1 MAGRV
6 ASNIKQG
13 LSGLAWPAALFLLAL
28 ATPPELSVN
37 LGSLRISAYRAVL
50 LAFFIPCFIRLA
62 NREAGPW
69 HVCDGLMIFH
79 AFWSA
84 WAMIN
89 YAGIGQG
96 LESGGIYFI
105 EATGAYLLGRC
116 FVSTADDYAAMS
128 RLMMRVVFVMCGIA
142 MVESFTGQHFV
153 RDISRACLGGPSLP
167 FIEPRLGLHRA
178 YGSFDH
184 PILFGIFCAS
194 TFSLAFYYTPGEQPS
209 RAPWIR
215 SGVTVLATF
224 FSLSAG
230 AFSALGVQIM
240 LVGWDLMTRRI
251 GRRWAILSGIFGT
264 IMLVISLS
272 SNRSPLKVF
281 LTYFTFSTGTGYNR
295 LRIFDC
301 GTAEIMRHPILG
313 IGLGEWER
321 PSWMVSSSMDNFWLA
336 TAVRYGLPAF
346 CAIAGAVIALG
357 IQIGITEYR
366 AKAVRNC
373 RAAWIIGMIGLS
385 IAGSTVHYW
394 NALFC
399 LFCFLIGSGVWMGMP
414 AARKNILTPR
424 SRTSQNE
431 KSIAKRRNLRL
442 GHGSSPPQRSTF
454 EKNANSEST
463 PDNNVR
469 NK

>member
-6 ASNIKQG
+6 VSKPKKKG

-37 LGSLRISAYRAVL
+37 AGSLRISAYRAVL
-50 LAFFIPCFIRLA
+50 LLFFLPCFVRLA
-62 NREAGPW
+62 TKKAGPW
-69 HVCDGLMIFH
+69 HPCDGLMIFH
-79 AFWSA
+79 AAWSA
-84 WAMIN
+84 LAMIN

-116 FVSTADDYAAMS
+116 FVSSVDDYAAMS

-142 MVESFTGQHFV
+142 MIESFSGQHFV

-167 FIEPRLGLHRA
+167 FIEPRMGLHRA
-178 YGSFDH
+178 YASFDH

-194 TFSLAFYYTPGEQPS
+194 TFSLAFYYTPCDRPVK
-209 RAPWIR
+209 APWFR
-215 SGVTVLATF
+215 SGITLVATF

-240 LVGWDLMTRRI
+240 LVGWDLITRGV
-251 GRRWAILSGIFGT
+251 GRRWSILTGIFGT

-301 GTAEIMRHPILG
+301 GSAEVMRHPILG
-313 IGLGEWER
+313 IGLGDWER
-321 PSWMVSSSMDNFWLA
+321 PSWMVSGSMDNFWLA
-336 TAVRYGLPAF
+336 TAVRYGLPSF
-346 CAIAGAVIALG
+346 IAIAGAVIYLG
-357 IQIGITEYR
+357 VQTGVTVYP
-366 AKAVRNC
+366 AKEVRNC

-399 LFCFLIGSGVWMGMP
+399 LFCFLIGSGVWIGMP
-414 AARKNILTPR
+414 AAKRFHFATPVRK
-424 SRTSQNE
+424 SQNE
-431 KSIAKRRNLRL
+431 KSMLKRAKLRL
-442 GHGSSPPQRSTF
+442 ASYSQ
-454 EKNANSEST
+454 
-463 PDNNVR
+463 
-469 NK
+469 

>member
-1 MAGRV
+1 MASRPT
-6 ASNIKQG
+6 ANSKRG

-37 LGSLRISAYRAVL
+37 AGSLRISAYRAVL
-50 LAFFIPCFIRLA
+50 LAFCIPCFVRLA
-62 NREAGPW
+62 TKKAGPW
-69 HVCDGLMIFH
+69 HVCDGLIIFH
-79 AFWSA
+79 SFWA
-84 WAMIN
+84 ALAMIN

-116 FVSTADDYAAMS
+116 YVTNTADYAAMS
-128 RLMMRVVFVMCGIA
+128 RLMMRVVFCMCGIA
-142 MVESFTGQHFV
+142 MIESVTGQHFV
-153 RDISRACLGGPSLP
+153 REFSRAVLGGPSLP
-167 FIEPRLGLHRA
+167 FIEPRMGLHRA

-194 TFSLAFYYTPGEQPS
+194 TFSLAFYYSPPDRPGKP
-209 RAPWIR
+209 PWLR
-215 SGVTVLATF
+215 TGVTVLATF

-240 LVGWDLMTRRI
+240 LVAWDLMTRGI
-251 GRRWAILSGIFGT
+251 GRRWTILSSIFAT

-301 GTAEIMRHPILG
+301 GSAEVARHPILG
-313 IGLGEWER
+313 IGLGDWER
-321 PSWMVSSSMDNFWLA
+321 PSWMVSGSMDNFWLA

-346 CAIAGAVIALG
+346 FAFAGAVIFLG
-357 IQIGITEYR
+357 IQIGVTQYPSKEL
-366 AKAVRNC
+366 RNC
-373 RAAWIIGMIGLS
+373 RSAWIIGMIGLS

-399 LFCFLIGSGVWMGMP
+399 LFCFLIGSGVWIGLP
-414 AARKNILTPR
+414 GARRIASAPR
-424 SRTSQNE
+424 ARVSQIE
-431 KSIAKRRNLRL
+431 KGVSRRNTVPTVGLS
-442 GHGSSPPQRSTF
+442 H
-454 EKNANSEST
+454 
-463 PDNNVR
+463 
-469 NK
+469 

>member
-1 MAGRV
+1 MAGQ
-6 ASNIKQG
+6 ALSKLKQG
-13 LSGLAWPAALFLLAL
+13 LTGLAWPAALFLLAL

-37 LGSLRISAYRAVL
+37 AGSLRISAYRAVL
-50 LAFFIPCFIRLA
+50 LFFFFPCFVRLA
-62 NREAGPW
+62 TKKAGPW
-69 HVCDGLMIFH
+69 HPCDGLMIFH

-84 WAMIN
+84 LAMIN

-96 LESGGIYFI
+96 IESGGIYFI

-116 FVSTADDYAAMS
+116 FIKSADDYAAMT
-128 RLMMRVVFVMCGIA
+128 RLMLRVVTVMCGIA
-142 MVESFTGQHFV
+142 MIESFTGQHFV
-153 RDISRACLGGPSLP
+153 REISRACLGGPSLP
-167 FIEPRLGLHRA
+167 FIEPRMGLHRA

-194 TFSLAFYYTPGEQPS
+194 TFSLAFYYKPTDRPVK
-209 RAPWIR
+209 APWFR

-240 LVGWDLMTRRI
+240 LVGWDLMTRGV
-251 GRRWAILSGIFGT
+251 GRRWSILNGIFGT
-264 IMLVISLS
+264 IMLLISLT
-272 SNRSPLKVF
+272 SNRSPVKVF

-301 GTAEIMRHPILG
+301 GTAEVARHPLLG
-313 IGLGEWER
+313 IGLGDWER
-321 PSWMVSSSMDNFWLA
+321 PSWMVSGSMDNFWLA

-346 CAIAGAVIALG
+346 IAIAGTVAYLG
-357 IQIGITEYR
+357 FQIGAIPYP
-366 AKAVRNC
+366 AKETRNC

-399 LFCFLIGSGVWMGMP
+399 LFCFLIGSGVWMGLP
-414 AARKNILTPR
+414 AARRARPTPR
-424 SRTSQNE
+424 PRKSQIE
-431 KSIAKRRNLRL
+431 RPSAQRRKLRPIDLPIDSVKSQK
-442 GHGSSPPQRSTF
+442 
-454 EKNANSEST
+454 
-463 PDNNVR
+463 
-469 NK
+469 